1 MHMDKNLQNVLS
13 NLEPEIDKK
22 CFELKQKRRER
33 RMQKVFILAI
43 VLLLFIPSTLI
54 MLDVNIWAFI
64 IGAIGLI
71 ALAIFI
77 MLPIALKENARG
89 ECYE

>member
-22 CFELKQKRRER
+22 CFELKQKRKER

-64 IGAIGLI
+64 IGAIGLM
-71 ALAIFI
+71 ALAILI

>member
-33 RMQKVFILAI
+33 RMQKIFILAV

-64 IGAIGLI
+64 IGAISLM
-71 ALAIFI
+71 ALAILI

>member
-1 MHMDKNLQNVLS
+1 MDKNLQNVLS

-22 CFELKQKRRER
+22 CLELKQKARER
-33 RMQKVFILAI
+33 KMQKVFILAI
-43 VLLLFIPSTLI
+43 VLLLFMPSALI
-54 MLDVNIWAFI
+54 MLNINIWAFI
-64 IGAIGLI
+64 IGAIGLM
-71 ALAIFI
+71 ALAILI

>member
-1 MHMDKNLQNVLS
+1 MDKNLQTVLS
-13 NLEPEIDKK
+13 NLEPAIHKK
-22 CFELKQKRRER
+22 SLELKQKTRER
-33 RMQKVFILAI
+33 RMQKLFIFAI

-54 MLDVNIWAFI
+54 MLNINIWGFI
-64 IGAIGLI
+64 VGAIGLM
-71 ALAIFI
+71 ALAILI

>member
-1 MHMDKNLQNVLS
+1 MDKNLQNVLS

-33 RMQKVFILAI
+33 RMQKVFILAV
-43 VLLLFIPSTLI
+43 VLLLFIPSILI

>member
-1 MHMDKNLQNVLS
+1 MDKNLQNVLS

-22 CFELKQKRRER
+22 CFELKQKRKER

-54 MLDVNIWAFI
+54 MLDVNIWTFI
-64 IGAIGLI
+64 IGAIGLM
-71 ALAIFI
+71 ALAILI

>member
-1 MHMDKNLQNVLS
+1 MHMDKNLRNVLS

-22 CFELKQKRRER
+22 CYELKQKRRER
-33 RMQKVFILAI
+33 RMQKIFILAV
-43 VLLLFIPSTLI
+43 VLLLFVPSTLI

-64 IGAIGLI
+64 IGAISLM
-71 ALAIFI
+71 ALAILI

>member
-22 CFELKQKRRER
+22 CFELKQTRKER
-33 RMQKVFILAI
+33 RMQKIFILAI

-64 IGAIGLI
+64 IGAIGLM
-71 ALAIFI
+71 ALAILI

>member
-1 MHMDKNLQNVLS
+1 MDKNLQNVLS

-22 CFELKQKRRER
+22 CFELKQKRREK

-43 VLLLFIPSTLI
+43 VLLLFMPSALI
-54 MLDVNIWAFI
+54 MLNINIWAFI
-64 IGAIGLI
+64 VGAIGMI
-71 ALAIFI
+71 ALSILI

>member
-1 MHMDKNLQNVLS
+1 MDKNLQNVLS

-33 RMQKVFILAI
+33 RMQKIFILAI

-54 MLDVNIWAFI
+54 MLDVDIWAFI
-64 IGAIGLI
+64 IGAIGLM
-71 ALAIFI
+71 ALAILI

>member
-1 MHMDKNLQNVLS
+1 MDKNLQNVLS

-22 CFELKQKRRER
+22 CFELKQKTREK
-33 RMQKVFILAI
+33 RMQKLFILAI
-43 VLLLFIPSTLI
+43 VLLLFLPSTLI
-54 MLDVNIWAFI
+54 ILNINVWGFI
-64 IGAIGLI
+64 VGAIAVI
-71 ALAIFI
+71 ALAILI

>member
-1 MHMDKNLQNVLS
+1 MDKNLQIVLS

-22 CFELKQKRRER
+22 CFELKQKTREK
-33 RMQKVFILAI
+33 RMQKLFILAI
-43 VLLLFIPSTLI
+43 VLLLFMPSTLI
-54 MLDVNIWAFI
+54 ILNINIWVFI
-64 IGAIGLI
+64 VGAISVI
-71 ALAIFI
+71 ALAILI

>member
-1 MHMDKNLQNVLS
+1 MDKNLQNVLS

-22 CFELKQKRRER
+22 CFELKQKTREK
-33 RMQKVFILAI
+33 RMQKLFILAI
-43 VLLLFIPSTLI
+43 ILLLFMPSTLI
-54 MLDVNIWAFI
+54 ILNINIWVFI
-64 IGAIGLI
+64 VGAISVI
-71 ALAIFI
+71 ALAILI

>member
-1 MHMDKNLQNVLS
+1 MDKNLQNVLS

-22 CFELKQKRRER
+22 CFELKQTRKER
-33 RMQKVFILAI
+33 RMQKIFILAI

-64 IGAIGLI
+64 IGAIGLM
-71 ALAIFI
+71 ALAILI

>member
-1 MHMDKNLQNVLS
+1 MDKNLQNVLS

-22 CFELKQKRRER
+22 SFELKQKTRER
-33 RMQKVFILAI
+33 RMQKLFILAI

-54 MLDVNIWAFI
+54 MLDVNIWGFI
-64 IGAIGLI
+64 VGAIGLI
-71 ALAIFI
+71 ALAILI
-77 MLPIALKENARG
+77 MLPIALKENTRG

>member
-1 MHMDKNLQNVLS
+1 MDKNLQNVLS

-22 CFELKQKRRER
+22 CFELKQKTREK
-33 RMQKVFILAI
+33 RMQKLFILAI
-43 VLLLFIPSTLI
+43 VLLLFLPSTLI
-54 MLDVNIWAFI
+54 ILNINLWGFI
-64 IGAIGLI
+64 VGGIAVI
-71 ALAIFI
+71 ALAILI

>member
-1 MHMDKNLQNVLS
+1 MDKNLQNVLS

-22 CFELKQKRRER
+22 CFELKQTRKER
-33 RMQKVFILAI
+33 RMQKIFILAI

-64 IGAIGLI
+64 VGAIGLM
-71 ALAIFI
+71 ALAILI

>member
-1 MHMDKNLQNVLS
+1 MDKNLQIVLS

-22 CFELKQKRRER
+22 CFELKQKTRGK
-33 RMQKVFILAI
+33 RMQKLFILAI
-43 VLLLFIPSTLI
+43 VLLLFMPSTLI
-54 MLDVNIWAFI
+54 ILNINVWGFI
-64 IGAIGLI
+64 VGGIGVI
-71 ALAIFI
+71 ALAILI

>member
-1 MHMDKNLQNVLS
+1 MDKNLQIVLS

-22 CFELKQKRRER
+22 CFELKQKTREK
-33 RMQKVFILAI
+33 RMQKLFILAI
-43 VLLLFIPSTLI
+43 VLLLFMPSTLI
-54 MLDVNIWAFI
+54 ILNINVWGFI
-64 IGAIGLI
+64 VGGISVI
-71 ALAIFI
+71 ALAILI

>member
-22 CFELKQKRRER
+22 CFELKQKRKER
-33 RMQKVFILAI
+33 RMQKLFIFAI

-54 MLDVNIWAFI
+54 MLDVNIWGFI
-64 IGAIGLI
+64 VGAIGLI
-71 ALAIFI
+71 ALAILI

>member
-1 MHMDKNLQNVLS
+1 MDKNLQNVLS

-33 RMQKVFILAI
+33 RMQKIFILAV
-43 VLLLFIPSTLI
+43 VLLLFIPSILI
-54 MLDVNIWAFI
+54 MLDVNIWTFI

-71 ALAIFI
+71 ALAILI
-77 MLPIALKENARG
+77 MLPIALKENTRG

>member
-1 MHMDKNLQNVLS
+1 MDKNLQKVLS

-22 CFELKQKRRER
+22 CFELKQKRKER
-33 RMQKVFILAI
+33 RMQKIFILAI
-43 VLLLFIPSTLI
+43 VLLLFIPSTFI
-54 MLDVNIWAFI
+54 MLDVNIWTFI

-71 ALAIFI
+71 ALAILI

>member
-1 MHMDKNLQNVLS
+1 MDKNLQNVLS

-22 CFELKQKRRER
+22 CLELKQKARER
-33 RMQKVFILAI
+33 KMQKVFILAI
-43 VLLLFIPSTLI
+43 VLLLFMPSALI
-54 MLDVNIWAFI
+54 MLNINIWAFI
-64 IGAIGLI
+64 VGAIGMI
-71 ALAIFI
+71 AHSILI

>member
-1 MHMDKNLQNVLS
+1 MDKNLQNVLS

-22 CFELKQKRRER
+22 CFKLKQKTREK
-33 RMQKVFILAI
+33 RMQKLFILAI
-43 VLLLFIPSTLI
+43 VLLLFLPSTLI
-54 MLDVNIWAFI
+54 ILNINLWGFI
-64 IGAIGLI
+64 VGGIAVI
-71 ALAIFI
+71 ALAILI